1 MRTRSGSRYSNG
13 GEVVALVGQKRKRS
27 PSAVAGEC
35 DCGGRR
41 KRPAGEPDYL
51 DALPDDLVLSILSK
65 LAAASS
71 APSDLLS
78 VHLTYVCLP
87 ARASFAFCHQL
98 LVFPR
103 TASAPSPSRYGVIEM
118 RGGSDGSFCCFRK
131 HKLEG
136 EAKDR
141 ALTSFACAG
150 ARG

>member
-51 DALPDDLVLSILSK
+51 DALPDDLILSILSK

-78 VHLTYVCLP
+78 VHLTCKRLNELGSHDMVFAKASP
-87 ARASFAFCHQL
+87 ASLAVKAAAWSEPAQRFLKRCADA
-98 LVFPR
+98 
-103 TASAPSPSRYGVIEM
+103 GN
-118 RGGSDGSFCCFRK
+118 
-131 HKLEG
+131 LEACYNLG
-136 EAKDR
+136 MVRHATQT
-141 ALTSFACAG
+141 LTSCK
-150 ARG
+150 